1 MAEERASK
9 KLWDRAAWKDAGF
22 FLTYLR
28 PHYNVFIPALI
39 ALAITGGITILFVK
53 ELAALA
59 GKGIGGGVG
68 AEWLAHFKALAGQLS
83 TLAGGWPAE
92 AARPEWGQ
100 ELNNISRQAS
110 EMDASLKGATG
121 PEWMAELTRSA
132 WFLVG
137 IVSVQAVIA
146 FFRIMLF
153 AKASERA
160 LAALRLD
167 TFSRI
172 IRLPMATLNQ
182 RRVGEL
188 ASRLA
193 NDVESMRE
201 TLVVTIPMLIRHTVM
216 LILCLVLIL
225 NMSVKLSLFMIG
237 TIPVV
242 IVLIAMFGARIRKLT
257 KRAQDN
263 LAASQ
268 VVVDESLQSIVSVKA
283 FRNEAYELARYDRN
297 LSEYLRTVLRAA
309 VPRASFIA
317 FIIFAF
323 SVAVI
328 LVTWYAMRMLNDG
341 SISKEELTQFA
352 GLSGVIAG
360 SFMQFP
366 ELITQLQRSLG
377 ATERVREILL
387 DQTEPDDTHGAS
399 KERFKGEIE
408 MRDVSFAYPTRPD
421 AVVLRDFNLQAKA
434 GQRIALVGPS
444 GSGKS
449 TSISLLFRFYDPTTG
464 EIRID
469 GQPIRDMSLT
479 TLRRNLALVPQ
490 EVLLFGGSIQEN
502 IAYGKPEATE
512 EEIISAAKKANAH
525 DFIAG
530 LTEGYQTLVGDRGTQ
545 LSGGQ
550 RQRIA
555 IARAI
560 LADPAILILDEATS
574 SLDAES
580 ERLVQDALDKL
591 MQNRTSIII
600 AHRLSTVRRCDQ
612 ILVMS
617 SGAIL
622 ERGTHEELVAK
633 PGSLYGS
640 LAKLQLE

>member
-28 PHYNVFIPALI
+28 PHANVFIPALI
-39 ALAITGGITILFVK
+39 ALAITGGMTIVFIK
-53 ELAALA
+53 ELAAVA
-59 GKGIGGGVG
+59 GKGIG
-68 AEWLAHFKALAGQLS
+68 
-83 TLAGGWPAE
+83 
-92 AARPEWGQ
+92 
-100 ELNNISRQAS
+100 
-110 EMDASLKGATG
+110 GATG
-121 PEWMAELTRSA
+121 PEWMAELNDSL

-137 IVSVQAVIA
+137 IVAIQAVIA

-172 IRLPMATLNQ
+172 IRLPMASLNQ

-193 NDVESMRE
+193 NDVEAMRE

-216 LILCLVLIL
+216 LSLCLILIL
-225 NMSVKLSLFMIG
+225 NMSVKLSLFMVG

-242 IVLIAMFGARIRKLT
+242 IVLIAIFGSRIRKLT
-257 KRAQDN
+257 KKAQDN

-283 FRNEAYELARYDRN
+283 FRNEVHEMARYEKN
-297 LSEYLRTVLRAA
+297 LGEYLTTVLRAA
-309 VPRASFIA
+309 IPRASFIA

-323 SVAVI
+323 SVALI
-328 LVTWYAMRMLNDG
+328 LVTWFAMRMLNFG
-341 SISKEELTQFA
+341 EIGKEELTQFA
-352 GLSGVIAG
+352 GLSGMIAA

-377 ATERVREILL
+377 ATERVREILK
-387 DQTEPDDTHGAS
+387 DEVEPQDTEKAAVT
-399 KERFKGEIE
+399 RFKGEIE
-408 MRDVSFAYPTRPD
+408 MRGVSFAYPTRPE
-421 AVVLRDFNLQAKA
+421 AVVLRDFDLSAKA

-449 TSISLLFRFYDPTTG
+449 TSVALLFRFYEPTTG
-464 EIRID
+464 EILID
-469 GQPIRDMSLT
+469 GRPIRDMTLT
-479 TLRRNLALVPQ
+479 ELRRNLALVPQ

-502 IAYGKPEATE
+502 IAYGKPGATE
-512 EEIISAAKKANAH
+512 DEIINAAKKANAH
-525 DFIAG
+525 EFIIG
-530 LTEGYQTLVGDRGTQ
+530 LTEGYRTLVGDRGTQ

-591 MQNRTSIII
+591 MENRTSIII

-612 ILVMS
+612 ILAMS
-617 SGAIL
+617 GGAII
-622 ERGTHEELVAK
+622 ERGTHDELVSK
-633 PGSLYGS
+633 PGGLYGS

>member
-22 FLTYLR
+22 FLNYLR

-39 ALAITGGITILFVK
+39 ALAITGGMTILFIK
-53 ELAALA
+53 ELAAVA
-59 GKGIGGGVG
+59 GKGIGG
-68 AEWLAHFKALAGQLS
+68 AH
-83 TLAGGWPAE
+83 
-92 AARPEWGQ
+92 
-100 ELNNISRQAS
+100 
-110 EMDASLKGATG
+110 G
-121 PEWMAELTRSA
+121 PEWMAELNHSVWYLVALISA
-132 WFLVG
+132 
-137 IVSVQAVIA
+137 QAVIA

-172 IRLPMATLNQ
+172 IRLPMGTLNH

-193 NDVESMRE
+193 NDVEAMRE

-216 LILCLVLIL
+216 LTLCMGLIL
-225 NMSVKLSLFMIG
+225 NMSVKLSLFMVG

-242 IVLIAMFGARIRKLT
+242 IVMIAIFGARIRKLT
-257 KRAQDN
+257 RRAQDN

-283 FRNEAYELARYDRN
+283 FRNEAYELARYDKN

-323 SVAVI
+323 SVALI
-328 LVTWYAMRMLNDG
+328 LVTWFAMRMLNDG
-341 SISKEELTQFA
+341 GIGKEELTQFA
-352 GLSGVIAG
+352 GLSGMIAA

-366 ELITQLQRSLG
+366 ELIAQLQRSLG
-377 ATERVREILL
+377 ATERVREILR
-387 DQTEPDDTHGAS
+387 DETEPEDDNVAKLH
-399 KERFKGEIE
+399 FKGEID
-408 MRDVSFAYPTRPD
+408 MRDVSFAYPTRPE
-421 AVVLRDFNLQAKA
+421 AVVLRDFSLQAKA

-449 TSISLLFRFYDPTTG
+449 TSVSLLFRFYDPTSG

-490 EVLLFGGSIQEN
+490 EVLLFGGSIREN
-502 IAYGKPEATE
+502 IAYGKPDATE

-530 LTEGYQTLVGDRGTQ
+530 LTDGYQTLVGDRGTQ

-591 MQNRTSIII
+591 MENRTSIII

-617 SGAIL
+617 GGAIL
-622 ERGTHEELVAK
+622 ERGTHDELVAR
-633 PGSLYGS
+633 PGGLYGS

>member
-9 KLWDRAAWKDAGF
+9 KLWDRAAWKDASF

-39 ALAITGGITILFVK
+39 ALAITGGITILFIK
-53 ELAALA
+53 ELAAVA
-59 GKGIGGGVG
+59 GKGIGGAHGP
-68 AEWLAHFKALAGQLS
+68 EWLA
-83 TLAGGWPAE
+83 
-92 AARPEWGQ
+92 
-100 ELNNISRQAS
+100 ELNHSV
-110 EMDASLKGATG
+110 
-121 PEWMAELTRSA
+121 
-132 WFLVG
+132 WFLIG
-137 IVSVQAVIA
+137 IVGLQAFIA

-193 NDVESMRE
+193 NDVEAMRE

-216 LILCLVLIL
+216 LSLCLVLIL
-225 NMSVKLSLFMIG
+225 NMSVRLSLFMIG

-242 IVLIAMFGARIRKLT
+242 IVMIAIFGARIRKLT

-263 LAASQ
+263 LASSQ

-283 FRNEAYELARYDRN
+283 FRNEAYEMARYDKN

-323 SVAVI
+323 SVALI
-328 LVTWYAMRMLNDG
+328 LVTWYAMRMLHDG
-341 SISKEELTQFA
+341 GIGKEELTQFA
-352 GLSGVIAG
+352 GLSGMIAA

-377 ATERVREILL
+377 ATERVREILR
-387 DQTEPDDTHGAS
+387 DQTEPDDTVGAS
-399 KERFKGEIE
+399 KTRFKGEIE
-408 MRDVSFAYPTRPD
+408 MRDVSFAYPTRPE
-421 AVVLRDFNLQAKA
+421 AVVLRDFNLHAQA

-449 TSISLLFRFYDPTTG
+449 TSVALLFRFYDPTSG
-464 EIRID
+464 EILID
-469 GQPIRDMSLT
+469 GQPIRDLSLT

-490 EVLLFGGSIQEN
+490 EVLLFGGSIKEN
-502 IAYGKPEATE
+502 IAYGKPDATE

-622 ERGTHEELVAK
+622 ERGTHDELVAK

>member
-9 KLWDRAAWKDAGF
+9 KLWDRAAWKDASF

-28 PHYNVFIPALI
+28 PHSNVFIPALI
-39 ALAITGGITILFVK
+39 ALAITGGITILFFN
-53 ELAALA
+53 ELTAVA
-59 GKGIGGGVG
+59 GKGIGG
-68 AEWLAHFKALAGQLS
+68 
-83 TLAGGWPAE
+83 
-92 AARPEWGQ
+92 AR
-100 ELNNISRQAS
+100 
-110 EMDASLKGATG
+110 G
-121 PEWMAELTRSA
+121 PEWMAELNRSV

-137 IVSVQAVIA
+137 IVAVQAVVA

-167 TFSRI
+167 TFSHI
-172 IRLPMATLNQ
+172 IRMPMATLNQ

-193 NDVESMRE
+193 NDVEAMRE
-201 TLVVTIPMLIRHTVM
+201 TLVVTIPMLIRHSVM
-216 LILCLVLIL
+216 LTLCLALVL
-225 NMSVKLSLFMIG
+225 NMSVKLSFFMIG

-242 IVLIAMFGARIRKLT
+242 IVMIAIFGARIRKLT

-263 LAASQ
+263 LAATQ

-283 FRNEAYELARYDRN
+283 FRNEAYELARYDKN

-328 LVTWYAMRMLNDG
+328 LVTWFAMRMLNDG
-341 SISKEELTQFA
+341 GITAQELTQFA
-352 GLSGVIAG
+352 GLSGVIAA
-360 SFMQFP
+360 SFMQLP

-377 ATERVREILL
+377 ATERVREILR
-387 DQTEPDDTHGAS
+387 DQTEPDDTAGAS
-399 KERFKGEIE
+399 KMRFKGEID
-408 MRDVSFAYPTRPD
+408 MHDVSFAYPTRPE

-449 TSISLLFRFYDPTTG
+449 TSVSLLFRFYDPTTG

-469 GQPIRDMSLT
+469 GQPIRDMSRT

-490 EVLLFGGSIQEN
+490 EVLLFGGSIKEN

-591 MQNRTSIII
+591 MENRTSIII

-622 ERGTHEELVAK
+622 ERGTHDELVAK

>member
-22 FLTYLR
+22 FLNYLR

-39 ALAITGGITILFVK
+39 ALAITGGMTILFIK
-53 ELAALA
+53 ELAAVA
-59 GKGIGGGVG
+59 GKGIGG
-68 AEWLAHFKALAGQLS
+68 AH
-83 TLAGGWPAE
+83 
-92 AARPEWGQ
+92 
-100 ELNNISRQAS
+100 
-110 EMDASLKGATG
+110 G
-121 PEWMAELTRSA
+121 PEWMAELNHSVWYLVALISA
-132 WFLVG
+132 
-137 IVSVQAVIA
+137 QAVIA

-172 IRLPMATLNQ
+172 IRLPMGTLNH

-193 NDVESMRE
+193 NDVEAMRE

-216 LILCLVLIL
+216 LTLCMGLIL
-225 NMSVKLSLFMIG
+225 NMSVKLSLFMVG

-242 IVLIAMFGARIRKLT
+242 IVMIAIFGARIRKLT
-257 KRAQDN
+257 RRAQDN

-283 FRNEAYELARYDRN
+283 FRNEAYELARYDKN

-323 SVAVI
+323 SVALI
-328 LVTWYAMRMLNDG
+328 LVTWFAMRMLNDG
-341 SISKEELTQFA
+341 GIGKEELTQFA
-352 GLSGVIAG
+352 GLSGMIAA

-366 ELITQLQRSLG
+366 ELIAQLQRSLG
-377 ATERVREILL
+377 ATERVREILR
-387 DQTEPDDTHGAS
+387 DETEPEDDNVAKLH
-399 KERFKGEIE
+399 FKGEID
-408 MRDVSFAYPTRPD
+408 MRDVSFAYPTRPE
-421 AVVLRDFNLQAKA
+421 AVVLRDFSLQAKA

-449 TSISLLFRFYDPTTG
+449 TSVSLLFRFYDPTSG
-464 EIRID
+464 DIRID

-490 EVLLFGGSIQEN
+490 EVLLFGGSIREN

-530 LTEGYQTLVGDRGTQ
+530 LTDGYQTLVGDRGTQ

-591 MQNRTSIII
+591 MENRTSIII

-617 SGAIL
+617 GGAIL
-622 ERGTHEELVAK
+622 ERGTHDELVAR
-633 PGSLYGS
+633 PGGLYGS